1 MKTKENVCL
10 VRGQS
15 TFQMPHGSK
24 HHHRDMKPKFHKSY
38 TLPPISCLG
47 RQTHCLPWLHAE
59 ATSAV
64 FYRHEKE
71 CFWRKELLVPWVPK
85 PWVQNVPRKENS
97 TSWKCNRITLY
108 HELQLFRLLYKDDR
122 VVLIPRNCS
131 FRDIKDSRQQ
141 QLRYCCIH
149 KAYTA
154 GGRQAAIFSWF
165 QKPFQSCTSEGPL
178 LSDLLTARVPFQAG
192 V

>member
-1 MKTKENVCL
+1 MAPNTTTGTWN
-10 VRGQS
+10 
-15 TFQMPHGSK
+15 P
-24 HHHRDMKPKFHKSY
+24 
-38 TLPPISCLG
+38 
-47 RQTHCLPWLHAE
+47 
-59 ATSAV
+59 
-64 FYRHEKE
+64 
-71 CFWRKELLVPWVPK
+71 
-85 PWVQNVPRKENS
+85 NS
-97 TSWKCNRITLY
+97 TSLTHFLPSAAWEGKHTAYLDCTQRQHLLFFTDMKRSVSGGRNSWFLRCQNLESRMYPGKKTVRPGSVTWITLY

-122 VVLIPRNCS
+122 VVLIPRNGS
-131 FRDIKDSRQQ
+131 LRDIKDSRQQ

-178 LSDLLTARVPFQAG
+178 FSDLLTAWVPFQAG